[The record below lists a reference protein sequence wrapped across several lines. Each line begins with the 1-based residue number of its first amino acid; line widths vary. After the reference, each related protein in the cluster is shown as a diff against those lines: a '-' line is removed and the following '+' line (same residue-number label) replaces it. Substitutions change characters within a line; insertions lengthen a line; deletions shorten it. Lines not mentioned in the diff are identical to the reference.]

1 MINADPNRLRQVFW
15 NLLSNAVKFT
25 EQGGEIRV
33 TVAPERNHVRI
44 DVSDNGGGIDPGFLP
59 FIFDRFRQ
67 ADSSTTRSH
76 GGLGLGLAI
85 VRHLVESHGGTVT
98 AASDGPRLGARF
110 TVRLP
115 TPAVRPETDQVQAAS

>member
-1 MINADPNRLRQVFW
+1 MINADPNRLRQVFR

-33 TVAPERNHVRI
+33 TVAREPNHVRI
-44 DVSDNGGGIDPGFLP
+44 DVSNNGGGIEPGFLP

-85 VRHLVESHGGTVT
+85 VRHLVESHGGTV
-98 AASDGPRLGARF
+98 AATSDGPGRGARF

-115 TPAVRPETDQVQAAS
+115 TPAVRRETDQVQAAS